1 MPWNR
6 RQCRA
11 CSLRSH
17 GPSGPRMERAAGG
30 TGPHGSPAGSA
41 QEGAKWALLLSI
53 CEDKD
58 AAAALTGGRLV
69 NNLQSLALGPQRR
82 TCLRVA
88 RFWDSDW
95 ARVLQGRVLFLKS
108 QVQKCVLHSH
118 SHLGTGPFTEWGA
131 WGVSGLFVFPPS
143 SLIFSSTLFSLLFL
157 LLNIRQDTEAQVWVQ
172 WWAERPLKPHFTTTL
187 HMASHDPEL
196 IYRNFRD
203 HRRGDSKAEFS
214 ICEASFPN
222 TPEHVQVRLMGLPL
236 AQTETIWALK
246 S

>member
-95 ARVLQGRVLFLKS
+95 AKS
-108 QVQKCVLHSH
+108 P
-118 SHLGTGPFTEWGA
+118 TGESSFFKKSSAEVCSSFSLSSGYWA
-131 WGVSGLFVFPPS
+131 LYWMRGVGGVWPLC
-143 SLIFSSTLFSLLFL
+143 FSSFLTHIFIYSLLSL
-157 LLNIRQDTEAQVWVQ
+157 V
-172 WWAERPLKPHFTTTL
+172 
-187 HMASHDPEL
+187 
-196 IYRNFRD
+196 
-203 HRRGDSKAEFS
+203 
-214 ICEASFPN
+214 
-222 TPEHVQVRLMGLPL
+222 L
-236 AQTETIWALK
+236 ATQH
-246 S
+246 